1 MAIHKGKVLIKP
13 IFLALPKSLFGVGPR
28 DILGQSRRNMSLD
41 LSKLIGQIVDLA
53 ASLKSKEGERKAKLE
68 FALKTVKSSAADMNG
83 LKQKVEAS
91 KSTWL
96 VPGLKE
102 SIDLGQTAPGC
113 PDDFIV
119 LASDGSHIDVD
130 RHQSAHCFLINIGIA
145 QLKYGRNPDAQL
157 LNFPSLYFKD
167 GEVAITSTDG
177 RQIPIEGQLLGIKR
191 SIEECRWLAERVNE
205 LSADLPLVALLD
217 GSLILWRLAEQ
228 VYPDFVIREL
238 LIDGFLKYL
247 TRLREISRRR
257 PLVVASYISF
267 PRSTEVVNLL
277 RLAIC
282 PHQQVDCDRYCSGK
296 FEGRECD
303 VVGGLLD
310 RDLFAR
316 LLTPGQRSA
325 LFSSRSSVV
334 VKYYGAN
341 EVNFFYI
348 RLDGEV
354 ARVEVPLWVAENEK
368 LVGLVHSTI
377 WDQCRRGLGYPVAL
391 SEAHEQAVVNV
402 ADREQF
408 WRLVNQILVEDG
420 IFLESSAKSE
430 SKRARWI

>member
-1 MAIHKGKVLIKP
+1 
-13 IFLALPKSLFGVGPR
+13 
-28 DILGQSRRNMSLD
+28 MSLD
-41 LSKLIGQIVDLA
+41 LSKLISQIVDLA
-53 ASLKSKEGERKAKLE
+53 TSLKIREGERQAKLE
-68 FALKTVKSSAADMNG
+68 FALKTLKSSAADING

-96 VPGLKE
+96 VAGLKE
-102 SIDLGQTAPGC
+102 SIDLRQTAPHC
-113 PDDFIV
+113 PDDFMV

-130 RHQSAHCFLINIGIA
+130 RHQSAHCFLINIGMA
-145 QLKYGRNPDAQL
+145 QLQYGRNPDAQL
-157 LNFPSLYFKD
+157 LSFPSLYFKD
-167 GEVAITSTDG
+167 ADVVITSAEG

-191 SIEECRWLAERVNE
+191 GIEECRWLTERVNE
-205 LSADLPLVALLD
+205 LNMDLPLVALLD

-228 VYPDFVIREL
+228 IYPDFVIREL
-238 LIDGFLKYL
+238 LLDGLLKYL
-247 TRLREISRRR
+247 SRLRELSRRR
-257 PLVVASYISF
+257 PLAVASYISF

-277 RLAIC
+277 RLAVC
-282 PHQQVDCDRYCSGK
+282 PHQPVDCDRYCSGK

-341 EVNFFYI
+341 EVNFFYV

-377 WDQCRRGLGYPVAL
+377 LDQCRLGLGYPVAL
-391 SEAHEQAVVNV
+391 SEAHEQAVVNA

-408 WRLVNQILVEDG
+408 WGLVEQVLSEDG
-420 IFLESSAKSE
+420 IFLESSAKMQ

>member
-1 MAIHKGKVLIKP
+1 
-13 IFLALPKSLFGVGPR
+13 
-28 DILGQSRRNMSLD
+28 MSLD
-41 LSKLIGQIVDLA
+41 LSKLIGQIADLA
-53 ASLKSKEGERKAKLE
+53 ASLKLKEGERQAKLE
-68 FALKTVKSSAADMNG
+68 FALKTLKSSAADING

-96 VPGLKE
+96 VAGLKE

-113 PDDFIV
+113 PDDFMV

-130 RHQSAHCFLINIGIA
+130 RHQSAHCFLINIGMA
-145 QLKYGRNPDAQL
+145 QLQYGGNPDAQL

-167 GEVAITSTDG
+167 GDVAITSADDG

-205 LSADLPLVALLD
+205 MDVDLPLVALLD

-228 VYPDFVIREL
+228 IYPDFVIREL
-238 LIDGFLKYL
+238 LLDGLLKYL
-247 TRLREISRRR
+247 SQLRELSRRR
-257 PLVVASYISF
+257 RLAVASYISF
-267 PRSTEVVNLL
+267 PRSTEIVNLL

-282 PHQQVDCDRYCSGK
+282 PHLPVDCDRYCSGK
-296 FEGRECD
+296 FDGRECD

-341 EVNFFYI
+341 EVNFFYV

-408 WRLVNQILVEDG
+408 WRLVEQVLSEDG
-420 IFLESSAKSE
+420 IFLESSAKMQ

>member
-1 MAIHKGKVLIKP
+1 
-13 IFLALPKSLFGVGPR
+13 
-28 DILGQSRRNMSLD
+28 MSLD
-41 LSKLIGQIVDLA
+41 LSKLISQIVDLA
-53 ASLKSKEGERKAKLE
+53 TSLKIREGERQAKLE
-68 FALKTVKSSAADMNG
+68 FALKTLKSSAADING

-96 VPGLKE
+96 VAGLKE
-102 SIDLGQTAPGC
+102 SIDLRQTAPHC
-113 PDDFIV
+113 PDDFMV

-130 RHQSAHCFLINIGIA
+130 RHQSAHCFLINIGMA
-145 QLKYGRNPDAQL
+145 QLQYGRNPDAQL
-157 LNFPSLYFKD
+157 LSFPSLYFKD
-167 GEVAITSTDG
+167 ADVVITSAEG

-191 SIEECRWLAERVNE
+191 GIEECRWLTERVNE
-205 LSADLPLVALLD
+205 LNMDLPLVALLD

-228 VYPDFVIREL
+228 IYPDFVISEL
-238 LIDGFLKYL
+238 LLDGLLKYL
-247 TRLREISRRR
+247 SRLRELSRRR
-257 PLVVASYISF
+257 PLAVASYISF

-282 PHQQVDCDRYCSGK
+282 PHQPVDCDRYCSGK

-341 EVNFFYI
+341 EVNFFYV

-408 WRLVNQILVEDG
+408 WGLVEQVLSEDG
-420 IFLESSAKSE
+420 IFLESSAKMQ